1 MASIIGAMAR
11 ARVLRKAAVGVV
23 NHGSRAVLVTLA
35 PDGEFLDRRSVELVE
50 KDLPTQPYHH
60 EGQWAMGRYLNSSW
74 ARSIT
79 LPEALALVEKV
90 RASVARCARER
101 LETLAAEVSLPIA
114 SISIRTCAAIPETA
128 EARIAD
134 VRAATMAD
142 SVMYREILADAAK
155 ERGWTVHWYDNERV
169 LKDAGKIVQEMGRAL
184 GPPWQADHKLA
195 AAAAL
200 AAQRLST

>member
-1 MASIIGAMAR
+1 MIAAMAR
-11 ARVLRKAAVGVV
+11 AKNAAVGMV
-23 NHGSRAVLVTLA
+23 NHGSRAVLITLA
-35 PDGEFLDRRSVELVE
+35 PGGEFLDRRTVELVE
-50 KDLPTQPYHH
+50 KGLPSQPYHH

-74 ARSIT
+74 ARPIT

-101 LETLAAEVSLPIA
+101 LEALAAEVSLPIA
-114 SISIRTCAAIPETA
+114 SISIRECAKIPETT

-142 SVMYREILADAAK
+142 SVMYREILADVAK
-155 ERGWTVHWYDNERV
+155 ARGWAVHWYDNERV
-169 LKDAGKIVQEMGRAL
+169 MKDAAKVVQQMGRSL
-184 GPPWQADHKLA
+184 GPPWQADHKIA

>member
-1 MASIIGAMAR
+1 MIGAMAK
-11 ARVLRKAAVGVV
+11 ARVRSKTVVGVV
-23 NHGSRAVLVTLA
+23 NHGSRAVLITLG
-35 PDGEFLDRRSVELVE
+35 PGGELLDRRSVELVDE
-50 KDLPTQPYHH
+50 GLPTQPYHH

-74 ARSIT
+74 ARPIT

-90 RASVARCARER
+90 RASVARCARAR
-101 LETLAAEVSLPIA
+101 LETLAHEVSSPIA
-114 SISIRTCAAIPETA
+114 SISIRTCAAIPEST

-142 SVMYREILADAAK
+142 SVMYREILAGAAK
-155 ERGWTVHWYDNERV
+155 ERGWSVHWYDKERV
-169 LKDAGKIVQEMGRAL
+169 LKDAGKLVQEMGRAL
-184 GPPWQADHKLA
+184 GPPWQADHKIA